1 MKRFIQ
7 PRISR
12 VNIAR
17 LGLVYRQHAQ
27 QGDARSTIAGA
38 ALKRGRSWDSRS
50 LVLQIAPRLLIVARS
65 RAIVAPHEQVRLTSQ
80 QPTAIAAD
88 IDAVSAAPAVPA
100 EHDLGGE
107 QVDVPAAPSFE
118 FEARAAGE
126 DSWPSPEDIV
136 HPGPEIHA
144 SRRPDR
150 EPRVVALARSIA
162 RVMASP
168 FSRSDEDTDIG
179 EHDDKRVEA
188 DGDDSVIADPSR
200 VSADELSPPPLP
212 ISHEVD
218 RSAASGARLA
228 PPEAPVPH
236 AEPSGVAVPPDRS
249 LRPAAVNRLARI
261 FRGAPKRDVGGSA
274 SMTESDSRSD
284 VSETM
289 NTIDERVEREATVQ
303 PEPAPRPDIDQR
315 AEAASALLPVTGH
328 DERRGP
334 DERANAT
341 DSPPPAAEA
350 LPARVGSSPVT
361 ETRQPERRGLVARI
375 IGRRPMTPDARQTDA
390 PAIPPHETRV
400 AAPAVRTAEVAPTQE
415 SASRDLAVIQ
425 AAPDF
430 VIRRTPSRMTPS
442 RAVPADDGR
451 PGASDVYAPRDYVR
465 LQAAIP
471 VAAKSLTMRT
481 PVVVHADKPAEALD
495 RPSAFAELAA
505 PAASGLRAA
514 GRVIARA
521 AVAQPSTAAAT
532 APAEPAG
539 AAPAASATPEGG
551 ELQLSE
557 GAIDRIARDVF
568 DHLRRRL
575 TLERERSG
583 RAGRWDSI

>member
-1 MKRFIQ
+1 
-7 PRISR
+7 
-12 VNIAR
+12 
-17 LGLVYRQHAQ
+17 
-27 QGDARSTIAGA
+27 
-38 ALKRGRSWDSRS
+38 
-50 LVLQIAPRLLIVARS
+50 
-65 RAIVAPHEQVRLTSQ
+65 
-80 QPTAIAAD
+80 
-88 IDAVSAAPAVPA
+88 
-100 EHDLGGE
+100 
-107 QVDVPAAPSFE
+107 
-118 FEARAAGE
+118 
-126 DSWPSPEDIV
+126 
-136 HPGPEIHA
+136 
-144 SRRPDR
+144 
-150 EPRVVALARSIA
+150 
-162 RVMASP
+162 
-168 FSRSDEDTDIG
+168 
-179 EHDDKRVEA
+179 
-188 DGDDSVIADPSR
+188 
-200 VSADELSPPPLP
+200 
-212 ISHEVD
+212 
-218 RSAASGARLA
+218 
-228 PPEAPVPH
+228 
-236 AEPSGVAVPPDRS
+236 
-249 LRPAAVNRLARI
+249 
-261 FRGAPKRDVGGSA
+261 
-274 SMTESDSRSD
+274 
-284 VSETM
+284 
-289 NTIDERVEREATVQ
+289 
-303 PEPAPRPDIDQR
+303 
-315 AEAASALLPVTGH
+315 
-328 DERRGP
+328 
-334 DERANAT
+334 
-341 DSPPPAAEA
+341 
-350 LPARVGSSPVT
+350 
-361 ETRQPERRGLVARI
+361 
-375 IGRRPMTPDARQTDA
+375 
-390 PAIPPHETRV
+390 
-400 AAPAVRTAEVAPTQE
+400 VRTAEVAPTQE